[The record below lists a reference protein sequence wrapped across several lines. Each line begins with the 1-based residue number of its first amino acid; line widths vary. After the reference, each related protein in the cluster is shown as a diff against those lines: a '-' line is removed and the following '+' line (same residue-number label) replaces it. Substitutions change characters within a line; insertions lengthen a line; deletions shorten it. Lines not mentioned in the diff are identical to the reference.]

1 MDNLTKNHGQQL
13 AQDGPLR
20 YLDPWDCETLL
31 NTFTGKENAD
41 FENAQFMVN
50 ILNLWWTCSIYDEH
64 AECLVN
70 LW

>member
-31 NTFTGKENAD
+31 NTFTQKENAG
-41 FENAQFMVN
+41 FVVIALIVN
-50 ILNLWWTCSIYDEH
+50 NLNNFSY
-64 AECLVN
+64 
-70 LW
+70 

>member
-31 NTFTGKENAD
+31 NTFTQKENAD

-50 ILNLWWTCSIYDEH
+50 ILNLW
-64 AECLVN
+64 
-70 LW
+70 

>member
-31 NTFTGKENAD
+31 NTFTRKENAD

-50 ILNLWWTCSIYDEH
+50 ILNLW
-64 AECLVN
+64 
-70 LW
+70 

>member
-1 MDNLTKNHGQQL
+1 MGPHVDYRLMDNLTRNHGQQL

-50 ILNLWWTCSIYDEH
+50 ILNLW
-64 AECLVN
+64 
-70 LW
+70 